1 MAGGLNDLELE
12 TLDEVNLSDSPP
24 LAARPP
30 PAVPARR
37 ARRIVS
43 SVALGVTLV
52 LALITWVSLRVDT
65 PPKARAAPDLVSTP
79 PAAAADVPEIITPV
93 AVPYGRPHPSS
104 HAAMHAHHRHAH
116 NHTHNHTRPHVSP
129 VADVAPVSEIV
140 EAALPAAPVEPPL
153 LDLLSAPLDLE
164 VSDTAATEMQ
174 EVQSV
179 ADAAAT
185 LLSTPLEGSETAAT
199 EDVQSAAV
207 ADAAA
212 AALVDAMAALKEA
225 QAAVAAAEEPIDIQS
240 VSESE
245 RRLQEVEMEEPIQAP
260 TPREQEDEP
269 IQAPT
274 PREPEDAEPE
284 IVTPAITRRRLRG
297 GGGGASWRA
306 RLLRRLAEATY

>member
-12 TLDEVNLSDSPP
+12 TLEEVNLSPQ

-43 SVALGVTLV
+43 GVALGVTLV

-79 PAAAADVPEIITPV
+79 PAAADIPEVVTPV
-93 AVPYGRPHPSS
+93 AVSYGRPHPSS
-104 HAAMHAHHRHAH
+104 HAAPHAHHRHAH
-116 NHTHNHTRPHVSP
+116 NHTRPHGSP
-129 VADVAPVSEIV
+129 AAAAAEALATKAQSIPVGDLLDPPVSEM
-140 EAALPAAPVEPPL
+140 A
-153 LDLLSAPLDLE
+153 
-164 VSDTAATEMQ
+164 TAAEEIPAEAV
-174 EVQSV
+174 EV
-179 ADAAAT
+179 
-185 LLSTPLEGSETAAT
+185 SETATT
-199 EDVQSAAV
+199 EDVQSAV

-212 AALVDAMAALKEA
+212 VALDEAMAALKEA

-245 RRLQEVEMEEPIQAP
+245 RRLQEMSIDGEEEVQAP
-260 TPREQEDEP
+260 TPREPEDEEP

-274 PREPEDAEPE
+274 PREPEDEEPE

-297 GGGGASWRA
+297 GGGASWWA

>member
-12 TLDEVNLSDSPP
+12 TLEEINLSPQ

-30 PAVPARR
+30 PVVPARR

-43 SVALGVTLV
+43 GVALGVTLT

-79 PAAAADVPEIITPV
+79 PAAADVPEVVTPV

-116 NHTHNHTRPHVSP
+116 NHTRPLGSP
-129 VADVAPVSEIV
+129 AAAAAEARATKAQSIPVGDLLDPPVSEM
-140 EAALPAAPVEPPL
+140 A
-153 LDLLSAPLDLE
+153 
-164 VSDTAATEMQ
+164 TAAEEIPAEAV
-174 EVQSV
+174 EV
-179 ADAAAT
+179 
-185 LLSTPLEGSETAAT
+185 SETATT
-199 EDVQSAAV
+199 EDVQSAV

-212 AALVDAMAALKEA
+212 VALDEAMAALKEA

-245 RRLQEVEMEEPIQAP
+245 RRLQEMSIDGEEEVQAP
-260 TPREQEDEP
+260 TPREPEDEEP

-274 PREPEDAEPE
+274 PREPEDEEPE
-284 IVTPAITRRRLRG
+284 IVTPAITRRRLRA
-297 GGGGASWRA
+297 GGGASWWA

>member
-12 TLDEVNLSDSPP
+12 TLEEVNLSPP
-24 LAARPP
+24 LAPRPP

-43 SVALGVTLV
+43 SVAIGVTLV

-79 PAAAADVPEIITPV
+79 PAAADIPEVVTPV
-93 AVPYGRPHPSS
+93 AVSYGRPHPSS
-104 HAAMHAHHRHAH
+104 HAAPHAHHRHAH
-116 NHTHNHTRPHVSP
+116 NHTRPHGSP
-129 VADVAPVSEIV
+129 AAAAAEALATKAQSIPVGDLLDPPVSEMATAA
-140 EAALPAAPVEPPL
+140 EAIPAEAV
-153 LDLLSAPLDLE
+153 E
-164 VSDTAATEMQ
+164 VSEPAT
-174 EVQSV
+174 
-179 ADAAAT
+179 
-185 LLSTPLEGSETAAT
+185 T
-199 EDVQSAAV
+199 EDVQSAV

-212 AALVDAMAALKEA
+212 VALDEAMAALKEA

-245 RRLQEVEMEEPIQAP
+245 RRLQEMSIDGEEEVQAP
-260 TPREQEDEP
+260 TPREPEDEEP

-274 PREPEDAEPE
+274 PREPEDEEPE

-297 GGGGASWRA
+297 GGGASWWA
-306 RLLRRLAEATY
+306 RLLS

>member
-12 TLDEVNLSDSPP
+12 TETLDEVCLSP
-24 LAARPP
+24 LPAARRRPVKPTQGELDAP
-30 PAVPARR
+30 PARGARR
-37 ARRIVS
+37 LGS
-43 SVALGVTLV
+43 GVALGVTLV
-52 LALITWVSLRVDT
+52 LALITWVSLRIDT

-79 PAAAADVPEIITPV
+79 PAAADVPEIITPV
-93 AVPYGRPHPSS
+93 AVPYGRPHASS
-104 HAAMHAHHRHAH
+104 HAAQHAHHRHAH
-116 NHTHNHTRPHVSP
+116 NHTRPLGSP
-129 VADVAPVSEIV
+129 AATAAEALATKAQSIPVGDLLDPPVSEMATAA
-140 EAALPAAPVEPPL
+140 EAIPAEAV
-153 LDLLSAPLDLE
+153 E
-164 VSDTAATEMQ
+164 VSEPATTED
-174 EVQSV
+174 VQSAV

-185 LLSTPLEGSETAAT
+185 
-199 EDVQSAAV
+199 
-207 ADAAA
+207 
-212 AALVDAMAALKEA
+212 ALVDAMAALKEA

-297 GGGGASWRA
+297 GGDGASWWA
-306 RLLRRLAEATY
+306 RLLRRPAEAT

>member
-12 TLDEVNLSDSPP
+12 TLEEINLSPQ

-30 PAVPARR
+30 PVVPARR

-43 SVALGVTLV
+43 GVALGVTLT

-79 PAAAADVPEIITPV
+79 PAAADVPEVVTPV

-116 NHTHNHTRPHVSP
+116 NHTRPLGSP
-129 VADVAPVSEIV
+129 AAAAAEALATKAQSIPVGDLLDPPVSEMATAAEEIPA
-140 EAALPAAPVEPPL
+140 EAV
-153 LDLLSAPLDLE
+153 E
-164 VSDTAATEMQ
+164 VSEPATTE
-174 EVQSV
+174 EVQSAV

-185 LLSTPLEGSETAAT
+185 
-199 EDVQSAAV
+199 
-207 ADAAA
+207 
-212 AALVDAMAALKEA
+212 ALVDAMAALKEA

-245 RRLQEVEMEEPIQAP
+245 RRLQEMSIDGEEEVQAP
-260 TPREQEDEP
+260 TPREPEDEEP

-274 PREPEDAEPE
+274 PREPEDEEPE

-297 GGGGASWRA
+297 GGGASWWA

>member
-12 TLDEVNLSDSPP
+12 TLEEINLSPQR
-24 LAARPP
+24 AARPP
-30 PAVPARR
+30 PVVPARR

-43 SVALGVTLV
+43 GVALGVTLT

-79 PAAAADVPEIITPV
+79 PATADVPEVVTPV

-116 NHTHNHTRPHVSP
+116 NHTRPHGSP
-129 VADVAPVSEIV
+129 AAAAAEALATKAQSIPVGDLLDPPVSEMATAAEEIPA
-140 EAALPAAPVEPPL
+140 EAV
-153 LDLLSAPLDLE
+153 E
-164 VSDTAATEMQ
+164 VSEPATTE
-174 EVQSV
+174 EVQSAV

-185 LLSTPLEGSETAAT
+185 
-199 EDVQSAAV
+199 
-207 ADAAA
+207 
-212 AALVDAMAALKEA
+212 ALVDAMAALKEA

-245 RRLQEVEMEEPIQAP
+245 RRLQEMSIDGEE
-260 TPREQEDEP
+260 EV
-269 IQAPT
+269 QAPT
-274 PREPEDAEPE
+274 PREPEDEEPE

-297 GGGGASWRA
+297 GGGASWWA

>member
-12 TLDEVNLSDSPP
+12 TLGPFRTRSNPTLNASGAKLTRACVPRTVN
-24 LAARPP
+24 
-30 PAVPARR
+30 
-37 ARRIVS
+37 
-43 SVALGVTLV
+43 GT
-52 LALITWVSLRVDT
+52 
-65 PPKARAAPDLVSTP
+65 
-79 PAAAADVPEIITPV
+79 
-93 AVPYGRPHPSS
+93 GH
-104 HAAMHAHHRHAH
+104 
-116 NHTHNHTRPHVSP
+116 HTRPRNSP

-153 LDLLSAPLDLE
+153 LDLLSAPLDFK

-179 ADAAAT
+179 TDAAAT
-185 LLSTPLEGSETAAT
+185 LLSTPLEGSETVAT
-199 EDVQSAAV
+199 EDVQSAV

-212 AALVDAMAALKEA
+212 TALVDAMAALKEA

-297 GGGGASWRA
+297 GGGASWWA
-306 RLLRRLAEATY
+306 RLLS

>member
-12 TLDEVNLSDSPP
+12 TLEEINLSPQ

-43 SVALGVTLV
+43 GVALGVTLT

-79 PAAAADVPEIITPV
+79 PATADVPEVVTPV

-116 NHTHNHTRPHVSP
+116 NHTRPHGSP
-129 VADVAPVSEIV
+129 AAAAAEALATKAQSIPVGDLLDPPVSEMATAAEEIPA
-140 EAALPAAPVEPPL
+140 EAV
-153 LDLLSAPLDLE
+153 E
-164 VSDTAATEMQ
+164 VSEPATTE
-174 EVQSV
+174 EVQSAV

-185 LLSTPLEGSETAAT
+185 
-199 EDVQSAAV
+199 
-207 ADAAA
+207 
-212 AALVDAMAALKEA
+212 ALVDAMAALKEA

-245 RRLQEVEMEEPIQAP
+245 RRLQEMSIDGEE
-260 TPREQEDEP
+260 EV
-269 IQAPT
+269 QAPT
-274 PREPEDAEPE
+274 PREPEDEEPE
-284 IVTPAITRRRLRG
+284 IVTPAITRRRLRA
-297 GGGGASWRA
+297 GGGASWWA

>member
-12 TLDEVNLSDSPP
+12 TLEEINLSPQ

-30 PAVPARR
+30 PVVPARR

-43 SVALGVTLV
+43 GVALGVTLT

-79 PAAAADVPEIITPV
+79 PATADVPEVVTPV

-116 NHTHNHTRPHVSP
+116 NHTRPLGSP
-129 VADVAPVSEIV
+129 AAAAAEALATKAQSIPVGDLLDPPVSEM
-140 EAALPAAPVEPPL
+140 A
-153 LDLLSAPLDLE
+153 
-164 VSDTAATEMQ
+164 TAAEEIPAEAVDVSEPATTE
-174 EVQSV
+174 EVQSAV

-185 LLSTPLEGSETAAT
+185 
-199 EDVQSAAV
+199 
-207 ADAAA
+207 
-212 AALVDAMAALKEA
+212 ALVDAMAALKEA

-245 RRLQEVEMEEPIQAP
+245 RRLQEMSIDGEEEVQAP
-260 TPREQEDEP
+260 TPREPEDEEP

-274 PREPEDAEPE
+274 PREPEDEEPE

-297 GGGGASWRA
+297 GGGASWWA

>member
-12 TLDEVNLSDSPP
+12 TLEEINLSPQ

-30 PAVPARR
+30 PVVPARR

-43 SVALGVTLV
+43 GVALGVTLT

-79 PAAAADVPEIITPV
+79 PAAADVPEVVTPV

-116 NHTHNHTRPHVSP
+116 NHTRPLGSP
-129 VADVAPVSEIV
+129 AAAAAEALATKAQSIPVGDLLDPPVSEM
-140 EAALPAAPVEPPL
+140 A
-153 LDLLSAPLDLE
+153 
-164 VSDTAATEMQ
+164 TAAEEIPAEAVDVSEPATTE
-174 EVQSV
+174 EVQS
-179 ADAAAT
+179 
-185 LLSTPLEGSETAAT
+185 
-199 EDVQSAAV
+199 AV

-212 AALVDAMAALKEA
+212 VALDEAMAALKEA

-245 RRLQEVEMEEPIQAP
+245 RRLQEMSIDGEE
-260 TPREQEDEP
+260 EV
-269 IQAPT
+269 QAPT
-274 PREPEDAEPE
+274 PREPEDEEPE

-297 GGGGASWRA
+297 GGGASWWA

>member
-1 MAGGLNDLELE
+1 M
-12 TLDEVNLSDSPP
+12 
-24 LAARPP
+24 
-30 PAVPARR
+30 
-37 ARRIVS
+37 
-43 SVALGVTLV
+43 
-52 LALITWVSLRVDT
+52 
-65 PPKARAAPDLVSTP
+65 
-79 PAAAADVPEIITPV
+79 
-93 AVPYGRPHPSS
+93 
-104 HAAMHAHHRHAH
+104 
-116 NHTHNHTRPHVSP
+116 
-129 VADVAPVSEIV
+129 ADVAPVSEIV
-140 EAALPAAPVEPPL
+140 EALAAPVAPPL

-185 LLSTPLEGSETAAT
+185 ALLTPLEGSETAAT
-199 EDVQSAAV
+199 EEVQSTV
-207 ADAAA
+207 ADAA

-297 GGGGASWRA
+297 GGGESWWA
-306 RLLRRLAEATY
+306 RLSRRLAEATY

>member
-12 TLDEVNLSDSPP
+12 TLEEVNLSPQ

-43 SVALGVTLV
+43 GVALGVTLV

-79 PAAAADVPEIITPV
+79 PAAADVPEIITPV

-104 HAAMHAHHRHAH
+104 HAAMHAHHRHS
-116 NHTHNHTRPHVSP
+116 HNHTRPLGSP
-129 VADVAPVSEIV
+129 AAAAAEALATKAQSIPVGDLLDPPVSEMATAA
-140 EAALPAAPVEPPL
+140 EAIPAEAV
-153 LDLLSAPLDLE
+153 E
-164 VSDTAATEMQ
+164 VSEPAT
-174 EVQSV
+174 
-179 ADAAAT
+179 
-185 LLSTPLEGSETAAT
+185 T
-199 EDVQSAAV
+199 EDVQSAV

-212 AALVDAMAALKEA
+212 VALDEAMAALKEA

-245 RRLQEVEMEEPIQAP
+245 RRLQEMSIDGEEEVQAP
-260 TPREQEDEP
+260 TPREPEDEEP

-274 PREPEDAEPE
+274 PREPEDEEPE

-297 GGGGASWRA
+297 GGGASWWA

>member
-12 TLDEVNLSDSPP
+12 TLEEINLSPQ

-43 SVALGVTLV
+43 GVALGVTLV

-79 PAAAADVPEIITPV
+79 PAAADVPEVVTPV

-104 HAAMHAHHRHAH
+104 HAAQHAHHRHAH
-116 NHTHNHTRPHVSP
+116 NHTRPHGSP
-129 VADVAPVSEIV
+129 AAAAAEALATKAQSIPVGDLLDPPVSEMATAAEEIPA
-140 EAALPAAPVEPPL
+140 EAV
-153 LDLLSAPLDLE
+153 E
-164 VSDTAATEMQ
+164 VSEPATTE
-174 EVQSV
+174 EVQSAV

-185 LLSTPLEGSETAAT
+185 
-199 EDVQSAAV
+199 
-207 ADAAA
+207 
-212 AALVDAMAALKEA
+212 ALVDAMAALKEA

-245 RRLQEVEMEEPIQAP
+245 RRLQEMSIDGEEEVQAP
-260 TPREQEDEP
+260 TPREPEDEEP

-274 PREPEDAEPE
+274 PREPEDEEPE

-297 GGGGASWRA
+297 GGGASWWA

>member
-12 TLDEVNLSDSPP
+12 TLDEVNLSDSPQ

-43 SVALGVTLV
+43 GVALGVTLT

-79 PAAAADVPEIITPV
+79 PAAADVPEVVTRV
-93 AVPYGRPHPSS
+93 ELPYGRPHPGS
-104 HAAMHAHHRHAH
+104 HAAQHAHHRHAH
-116 NHTHNHTRPHVSP
+116 NHTHNHTRPRNSP

-153 LDLLSAPLDLE
+153 LDLLSAPLDFK

-179 ADAAAT
+179 TDAAAT
-185 LLSTPLEGSETAAT
+185 LLSTPLEGSETVAT
-199 EDVQSAAV
+199 EDVQSAV

-212 AALVDAMAALKEA
+212 TALVDAMAALKEA

-245 RRLQEVEMEEPIQAP
+245 RRLQEVEMEEV
-260 TPREQEDEP
+260 
-269 IQAPT
+269 QAPT
-274 PREPEDAEPE
+274 PREPEDEEPVQAPTPREPDDAEPE

-297 GGGGASWRA
+297 RGGASWWA
-306 RLLRRLAEATY
+306 RLSRRLAEATY

>member
-12 TLDEVNLSDSPP
+12 TLEEVNLSPQ

-37 ARRIVS
+37 ARRLGS
-43 SVALGVTLV
+43 GVALGVTLI

-79 PAAAADVPEIITPV
+79 PAAADVPEIITPV
-93 AVPYGRPHPSS
+93 AVPYGRPHASS
-104 HAAMHAHHRHAH
+104 HAAQHAHHRHAH
-116 NHTHNHTRPHVSP
+116 NHTHNHTRPHASP
-129 VADVAPVSEIV
+129 ASDVASVSEPATITVV
-140 EAALPAAPVEPPL
+140 EALPAAPVAPPL

-199 EDVQSAAV
+199 EDVQSAV

-212 AALVDAMAALKEA
+212 TALVDAMAALKEA

-297 GGGGASWRA
+297 GGGASWWA
-306 RLLRRLAEATY
+306 RLLS

>member
-12 TLDEVNLSDSPP
+12 TLEEINLSPQ

-30 PAVPARR
+30 PVVPARR

-43 SVALGVTLV
+43 GVALGVTLT

-79 PAAAADVPEIITPV
+79 PAAADVPEVVTPV
-93 AVPYGRPHPSS
+93 AVPYGRPHASS

-116 NHTHNHTRPHVSP
+116 NHTRPHGSP
-129 VADVAPVSEIV
+129 AAAAAEALATKAQSIPVGDLLDPPVSEMATAA
-140 EAALPAAPVEPPL
+140 EAIPAEAV
-153 LDLLSAPLDLE
+153 E
-164 VSDTAATEMQ
+164 VSEPAT
-174 EVQSV
+174 
-179 ADAAAT
+179 
-185 LLSTPLEGSETAAT
+185 T
-199 EDVQSAAV
+199 EDVQSAV

-212 AALVDAMAALKEA
+212 VALDEAMAALKEA

-245 RRLQEVEMEEPIQAP
+245 RRLQEMSIDGEEEVQAP
-260 TPREQEDEP
+260 TPREPEDEEP

-274 PREPEDAEPE
+274 PREPEDEEPE
-284 IVTPAITRRRLRG
+284 IVTPAITRRRLRA
-297 GGGGASWRA
+297 GGGASWWA

>member
-12 TLDEVNLSDSPP
+12 TLEEINLSPQ

-43 SVALGVTLV
+43 GVALGVTLT

-79 PAAAADVPEIITPV
+79 PATADVPEVVTPV

-116 NHTHNHTRPHVSP
+116 NHTRPHGSP
-129 VADVAPVSEIV
+129 AAAAAEALATKAQSIPVGDLLDPPVSEMATAAEEIPA
-140 EAALPAAPVEPPL
+140 EAV
-153 LDLLSAPLDLE
+153 E
-164 VSDTAATEMQ
+164 VSEPATTE
-174 EVQSV
+174 EVQSAV

-185 LLSTPLEGSETAAT
+185 
-199 EDVQSAAV
+199 
-207 ADAAA
+207 
-212 AALVDAMAALKEA
+212 ALVDAMAALKEA

-245 RRLQEVEMEEPIQAP
+245 RRLQEMSIDGEEEVQAP
-260 TPREQEDEP
+260 TPREPEDEEP

-274 PREPEDAEPE
+274 PREPEDEEPE
-284 IVTPAITRRRLRG
+284 IVTPAITRRRLRA
-297 GGGGASWRA
+297 GGGASWWA

>member
-12 TLDEVNLSDSPP
+12 TLEEINLSPQ

-30 PAVPARR
+30 PVVPARR

-43 SVALGVTLV
+43 GVALGVTLT

-79 PAAAADVPEIITPV
+79 PAAADVPEVVTPV

-116 NHTHNHTRPHVSP
+116 NHTRPHGSP
-129 VADVAPVSEIV
+129 AAAAAEALATKAQSIPVGDLLDPPVSEMATAAEEIPA
-140 EAALPAAPVEPPL
+140 EAV
-153 LDLLSAPLDLE
+153 E
-164 VSDTAATEMQ
+164 VSEPATTE
-174 EVQSV
+174 EVQSAV

-185 LLSTPLEGSETAAT
+185 
-199 EDVQSAAV
+199 
-207 ADAAA
+207 
-212 AALVDAMAALKEA
+212 ALVDAMAALKEA

-245 RRLQEVEMEEPIQAP
+245 RRLQEMSIDGEEEVQAP
-260 TPREQEDEP
+260 TPREPEDEEP

-274 PREPEDAEPE
+274 PREPEDEEPE

-297 GGGGASWRA
+297 GGGASWWA

>member
-12 TLDEVNLSDSPP
+12 TLEEVNLSPQQAP
-24 LAARPP
+24 RPP

-43 SVALGVTLV
+43 SVAIGVTLT

-79 PAAAADVPEIITPV
+79 PAAADVPEIITPV
-93 AVPYGRPHPSS
+93 AVPYGRSHASS
-104 HAAMHAHHRHAH
+104 HAAQHAHHRHV
-116 NHTHNHTRPHVSP
+116 HNHTRPRNSP
-129 VADVAPVSEIV
+129 VADIAPVSEIV
-140 EAALPAAPVEPPL
+140 EALAAPVEPPL

-185 LLSTPLEGSETAAT
+185 ALLTPLEGSETATT
-199 EDVQSAAV
+199 EEVQSTV

-212 AALVDAMAALKEA
+212 TALVDAMAALKEA

-240 VSESE
+240 VSEGE

-297 GGGGASWRA
+297 GGGGASWWA
-306 RLLRRLAEATY
+306 RLLRV

>member
-12 TLDEVNLSDSPP
+12 TLEEINLSPQ

-30 PAVPARR
+30 PVVPARR

-43 SVALGVTLV
+43 GVALGVTLV

-79 PAAAADVPEIITPV
+79 PAAADIPEVVTPV
-93 AVPYGRPHPSS
+93 AVSYGRPHPSS
-104 HAAMHAHHRHAH
+104 HAAQHAHHRHAH
-116 NHTHNHTRPHVSP
+116 NHTRPHGSP
-129 VADVAPVSEIV
+129 AAAAAEALATKAQSIPVGDLLDPPVSEM
-140 EAALPAAPVEPPL
+140 A
-153 LDLLSAPLDLE
+153 
-164 VSDTAATEMQ
+164 TAAEEIPAEAVDVSEPATTE
-174 EVQSV
+174 EVQS
-179 ADAAAT
+179 
-185 LLSTPLEGSETAAT
+185 
-199 EDVQSAAV
+199 AV

-212 AALVDAMAALKEA
+212 ALEVSETATTEDVQSAVADAAAVALDEAMAALKEA

-245 RRLQEVEMEEPIQAP
+245 RRLQEMSIDGEEEVQAP
-260 TPREQEDEP
+260 TPREPEDEEP

-274 PREPEDAEPE
+274 PREPEDEEPE

-297 GGGGASWRA
+297 GGGASWWA
-306 RLLRRLAEATY
+306 RLLS

>member
-12 TLDEVNLSDSPP
+12 TLEEINLSPQ

-30 PAVPARR
+30 PVVPARR

-43 SVALGVTLV
+43 GVALGVTLT

-79 PAAAADVPEIITPV
+79 PATADVPEVVTPV

-129 VADVAPVSEIV
+129 VV
-140 EAALPAAPVEPPL
+140 EALPAAPVEPPL

-179 ADAAAT
+179 GD
-185 LLSTPLEGSETAAT
+185 TAAT
-199 EDVQSAAV
+199 
-207 ADAAA
+207 
-212 AALVDAMAALKEA
+212 ALVDAMAALKEA

-245 RRLQEVEMEEPIQAP
+245 RRLQEMSIDGEE
-260 TPREQEDEP
+260 EV
-269 IQAPT
+269 QAPT
-274 PREPEDAEPE
+274 PREPEDEEPE

-297 GGGGASWRA
+297 GGGASWWA

>member
-12 TLDEVNLSDSPP
+12 TLEEVNLSPQ

-37 ARRIVS
+37 ACRIVS
-43 SVALGVTLV
+43 GVALGVTLV

-93 AVPYGRPHPSS
+93 AVPYSRPHPSS
-104 HAAMHAHHRHAH
+104 HAAQHAHHRHAH
-116 NHTHNHTRPHVSP
+116 NHTRPLGSP
-129 VADVAPVSEIV
+129 AATAAEALATKAQSIPVGDLLDPPVSEMATAA
-140 EAALPAAPVEPPL
+140 EAIPAEAV
-153 LDLLSAPLDLE
+153 E
-164 VSDTAATEMQ
+164 VSEPATTED
-174 EVQSV
+174 VQSAV

-185 LLSTPLEGSETAAT
+185 
-199 EDVQSAAV
+199 
-207 ADAAA
+207 
-212 AALVDAMAALKEA
+212 ALVDAMAALKEA

-245 RRLQEVEMEEPIQAP
+245 RRLQEVEF
-260 TPREQEDEP
+260 DGGEP

-274 PREPEDAEPE
+274 PREPEDEEPIQAPTPREPDEEPE

-297 GGGGASWRA
+297 GGGASWWA
-306 RLLRRLAEATY
+306 RLLRRLAEATDRVS

>member
-93 AVPYGRPHPSS
+93 AVPYGRPHASS
-104 HAAMHAHHRHAH
+104 HAAQHAHHRHAH
-116 NHTHNHTRPHVSP
+116 NHTRPHGSP
-129 VADVAPVSEIV
+129 AADVAPGSETATVPLI
-140 EAALPAAPVEPPL
+140 ELPAAPVEPPL

-284 IVTPAITRRRLRG
+284 IVTPAITRRRRLRG
-297 GGGGASWRA
+297 PR
-306 RLLRRLAEATY
+306 

>member
-12 TLDEVNLSDSPP
+12 TETLDEVCLSP
-24 LAARPP
+24 LPAARRRPVKPTQGELDAP
-30 PAVPARR
+30 PARGARR
-37 ARRIVS
+37 LGS
-43 SVALGVTLV
+43 GVALGVTLV

-79 PAAAADVPEIITPV
+79 PAAADIPEVVTPV
-93 AVPYGRPHPSS
+93 AVSYGRPHPSS
-104 HAAMHAHHRHAH
+104 HAAQHAHHRHAH

-129 VADVAPVSEIV
+129 VV
-140 EAALPAAPVEPPL
+140 EALPAAPVEPPL

-185 LLSTPLEGSETAAT
+185 LISTPLEGSETATT
-199 EDVQSAAV
+199 EEVQSTV

-212 AALVDAMAALKEA
+212 TALVDAMAALKEA

-245 RRLQEVEMEEPIQAP
+245 RRLQEMSIDGEEEVQAP
-260 TPREQEDEP
+260 TPREPEDEEP

-274 PREPEDAEPE
+274 PREPEDEEPE

-297 GGGGASWRA
+297 GGGASWWA

>member
-12 TLDEVNLSDSPP
+12 TLEEINLSPQ

-30 PAVPARR
+30 PVVPARR

-43 SVALGVTLV
+43 GVALGVTLT

-79 PAAAADVPEIITPV
+79 PATADVPEVVTPV

-116 NHTHNHTRPHVSP
+116 NHTRPHGSP
-129 VADVAPVSEIV
+129 AAAAAEALATKAQSIPVGDLLDPPVSEMATAAEEIPA
-140 EAALPAAPVEPPL
+140 EAV
-153 LDLLSAPLDLE
+153 E
-164 VSDTAATEMQ
+164 VSEPAT
-174 EVQSV
+174 
-179 ADAAAT
+179 
-185 LLSTPLEGSETAAT
+185 T
-199 EDVQSAAV
+199 EDVQSAV

-212 AALVDAMAALKEA
+212 VALDEAMAALKEA

-245 RRLQEVEMEEPIQAP
+245 RRLQEMSIDGEEEVQAP
-260 TPREQEDEP
+260 TPREPEDEEP

-274 PREPEDAEPE
+274 PREPEDEEPE

-297 GGGGASWRA
+297 GGGASWWA

>member
-12 TLDEVNLSDSPP
+12 TETLDEVCLSP
-24 LAARPP
+24 LPAARRRPVKP
-30 PAVPARR
+30 TQGELDATSPRGARR
-37 ARRIVS
+37 LGA

-79 PAAAADVPEIITPV
+79 PAAADVPEAASVV
-93 AVPYGRPHPSS
+93 APHRV
-104 HAAMHAHHRHAH
+104 HHRHAH
-116 NHTHNHTRPHVSP
+116 NHSHAHNHTRPHYSP
-129 VADVAPVSEIV
+129 AANVAPVSV
-140 EAALPAAPVEPPL
+140 EEARPAAPVEPPL
-153 LDLLSAPLDLE
+153 LDLLSAPLDLK

-174 EVQSV
+174 EVQS
-179 ADAAAT
+179 
-185 LLSTPLEGSETAAT
+185 
-199 EDVQSAAV
+199 V

-225 QAAVAAAEEPIDIQS
+225 QAAVAAAKEPIDIQS

-245 RRLQEVEMEEPIQAP
+245 RRLQEMSIDGEE
-260 TPREQEDEP
+260 EV
-269 IQAPT
+269 QAPT
-274 PREPEDAEPE
+274 PREPEDEEPE

-297 GGGGASWRA
+297 GGGASWWA

>member
-12 TLDEVNLSDSPP
+12 TLEEVNLSPQ

-43 SVALGVTLV
+43 GVALGVTLV

-79 PAAAADVPEIITPV
+79 PAAADIPEVVTPV
-93 AVPYGRPHPSS
+93 AVSYGRPHPSS
-104 HAAMHAHHRHAH
+104 HAAPHAHHRHAH
-116 NHTHNHTRPHVSP
+116 NHTRPHGSP
-129 VADVAPVSEIV
+129 AAAAAEALATKAQSIPVGDLLDPPVSEMATAA
-140 EAALPAAPVEPPL
+140 EAIPAEAV
-153 LDLLSAPLDLE
+153 E
-164 VSDTAATEMQ
+164 VSEPAT
-174 EVQSV
+174 
-179 ADAAAT
+179 
-185 LLSTPLEGSETAAT
+185 T
-199 EDVQSAAV
+199 EDVQSAV

-212 AALVDAMAALKEA
+212 VALDEAMAALKEA

-245 RRLQEVEMEEPIQAP
+245 RRLQEMSIDGEEEVQAP
-260 TPREQEDEP
+260 APREPEDEEP

-274 PREPEDAEPE
+274 PREPEDEEPE

-297 GGGGASWRA
+297 GGGASWWA
-306 RLLRRLAEATY
+306 RLLS